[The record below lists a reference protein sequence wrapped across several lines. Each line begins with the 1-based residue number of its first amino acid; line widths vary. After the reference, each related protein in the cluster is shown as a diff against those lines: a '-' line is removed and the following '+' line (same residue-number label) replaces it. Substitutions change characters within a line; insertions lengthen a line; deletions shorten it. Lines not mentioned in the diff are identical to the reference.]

1 MSTLGLLLFI
11 LSGVILGLV
20 SLFFV
25 SFLLSEWTIQR
36 LDRLSPQIPP
46 PNDYPSVSIIFAAR
60 NEQDAIENAAQ
71 SMLQLQYPNLELIIV
86 DDRSTDQTPEILH
99 RLCTEYK
106 NQSTSIT
113 PKLHAVRV
121 DNLPDQWLGKC
132 HALAVGARQA
142 TGQWLLFTDAD
153 IQMHPNTL
161 TAAISFAEQQKADH
175 VTLAPY
181 CTMPTW
187 ILCTFVATFAFLF
200 KAFVKPFRI
209 SDPKSSAHVGIGAFN
224 LVRRSTYLAIG
235 GHESIRL
242 CPDDDVKLGKR
253 IKQAGYV
260 QRFANGLGLISV
272 PWYPSLRAVFLG
284 LEKNCFA
291 GIDYSITTWL
301 GSTLMIFTTAILP
314 WLLLPFTQGYCQV
327 MLLAACLLW
336 LIIGVT
342 NALRCGY
349 RIDHGLALPIG
360 IALFLLVLNRSIL
373 LTLSRGG
380 IYWRDT
386 FYSLSSLRAFHRQ
399 LNEPDRDSQG
409 NLRR

>member
-1 MSTLGLLLFI
+1 MSTLGLSLLI
-11 LSGVILGLV
+11 LSAAILASV
-20 SLFFV
+20 SLIFV
-25 SFLLSEWTIQR
+25 SFLLSEWTIRR
-36 LDRLSPQIPP
+36 LDRIPQNTATPI
-46 PNDYPSVSIIFAAR
+46 NLPSVSVIFAAR
-60 NEQDAIENAAQ
+60 NEQEAIEQAAE

-86 DDRSTDQTPEILH
+86 DDRSTDQTPAILEQ
-99 RLCTEYK
+99 LCNRHQNLSNT
-106 NQSTSIT
+106 T
-113 PKLHAVRV
+113 PKLHYVRI
-121 DNLPDQWLGKC
+121 DTLPDQWLGKC
-132 HALAVGARQA
+132 HALCIGANQA
-142 TGQWLLFTDAD
+142 TGEWLLFTDAD
-153 IQMHPNTL
+153 VQMHPKTL
-161 TAAISFAEQQKADH
+161 SAAISFAEQEQADH

-200 KAFVKPFRI
+200 KAFVKPFQI
-209 SDPKSSAHVGIGAFN
+209 ANPKSPAHVGIGAFN
-224 LVRRSTYLAIG
+224 LVRRSTYQAIG

-253 IKQAGYV
+253 IKQAGYA

-301 GSTLMIFTTAILP
+301 GSNLFIFTTAILP
-314 WLLLPFTQGYCQV
+314 WLLAPFADGYCQA
-327 MLLAACLLW
+327 MLLITCALW
-336 LIIGVT
+336 LIIGAT

-373 LTLSRGG
+373 LTFARGG

-386 FYSLSSLRAFHRQ
+386 FYSLKSLRAFHRQ
-399 LNEPDRDSQG
+399 LQDPQPPPP
-409 NLRR
+409 

>member
-1 MSTLGLLLFI
+1 MSSLGLLFLI
-11 LSGVILGLV
+11 LSAVILALV
-20 SLFFV
+20 SLIFV
-25 SFLLSEWTIQR
+25 SFLLSEWTIHR
-36 LDRLSPQIPP
+36 LDRIEQSPVSP
-46 PNDYPSVSIIFAAR
+46 DTLPSVSIIFAAR
-60 NEQDAIENAAQ
+60 NEQESIEQAAE

-86 DDRSTDQTPEILH
+86 DDRSTDQTPDILK
-99 RLCTEYK
+99 RLCSELK
-106 NQSTSIT
+106 NQSSNAKA
-113 PKLHAVRV
+113 KLHTVRV

-132 HALAVGARQA
+132 HALAVGAKQA

-161 TAAISFAEQQKADH
+161 SAAIAFAEREKADH

-200 KAFVKPFRI
+200 KAFVKPFQI
-209 SDPKSSAHVGIGAFN
+209 ANPKSSAHVGIGAFN
-224 LVRRSTYLAIG
+224 LVRNSVYQAIG

-253 IKQAGYV
+253 IKQAGYS

-301 GSTLMIFTTAILP
+301 SSNLFIFTTAILP
-314 WLLLPFTQGYCQV
+314 WLLLPFTESYSQA
-327 MLLAACLLW
+327 MLLIACALW
-336 LIIGVT
+336 LTIGVT

-373 LTLSRGG
+373 LTLARGG
-380 IYWRDT
+380 IFWRDT
-386 FYSLSSLRAFHRQ
+386 FYSLKSLREFHRQ
-399 LNEPDRDSQG
+399 LTETQPTNP
-409 NLRR
+409 